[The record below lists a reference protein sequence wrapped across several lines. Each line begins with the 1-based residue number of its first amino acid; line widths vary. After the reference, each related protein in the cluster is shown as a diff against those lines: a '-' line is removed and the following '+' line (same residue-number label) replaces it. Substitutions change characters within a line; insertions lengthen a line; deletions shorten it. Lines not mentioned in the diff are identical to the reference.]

1 VITFITSW
9 SLFGAHRLFIYEL
22 PLLGFNFARLRMA
35 SVLPVPIIA
44 GIAATA
50 ISLVITIKM
59 LTGR

>member
-1 VITFITSW
+1 
-9 SLFGAHRLFIYEL
+9 
-22 PLLGFNFARLRMA
+22 MA